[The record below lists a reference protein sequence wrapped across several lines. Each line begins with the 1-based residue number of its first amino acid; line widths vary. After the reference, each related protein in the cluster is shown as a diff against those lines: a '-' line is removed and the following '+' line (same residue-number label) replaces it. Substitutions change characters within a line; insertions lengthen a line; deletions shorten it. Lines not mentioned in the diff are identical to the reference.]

1 MTERLQFHC
10 SLSCIGEGNGNPLQ
24 FSCLE
29 NPRDGG
35 AWWAAIYGVA
45 QSRTRLKRL
54 RRSSSSPVF
63 IGRKSPR
70 RRLSAL
76 RGHSVLYSNTLAMA
90 IIPNCIS
97 VGTPNLAPQISPTQ
111 PLDLSRL
118 LTAHCINTAP
128 SLKALEVPQRGKGK
142 VGIYCDLNTY
152 KSRKSIKTWSNRQIW
167 PRNTK

>member
-1 MTERLQFHC
+1 
-10 SLSCIGEGNGNPLQ
+10 
-24 FSCLE
+24 
-29 NPRDGG
+29 
-35 AWWAAIYGVA
+35 
-45 QSRTRLKRL
+45 
-54 RRSSSSPVF
+54 
-63 IGRKSPR
+63 
-70 RRLSAL
+70 
-76 RGHSVLYSNTLAMA
+76 MA

-167 PRNTK
+167 PWNTKWSRAKANRVLPRECTGHSKHPLPTTQEETLHMDITRWSTLKSDWLYSSQPKMEKLYTVSKNKTGSWLWLRPWTPYCQIQT